1 MHPGLDTAEEL
12 AAHALSH
19 RLGAHHHAHLDGAVS
34 PASGTEPMAHADGA
48 TPCPHG
54 GVHSHADT
62 DQGSDAD
69 QADCDSALHC
79 MGSHLVSL
87 LPGCVVRSVAPDG
100 RNLPAPHASAAFRSA
115 LRKLY
120 NDIKA
125 RHGED
130 AVINLFPALPVSL
143 AVETGRVW
151 MPKADL
157 PLRIYD
163 QTRRAGF
170 VETFTVGETD

>member
-1 MHPGLDTAEEL
+1 MTSPVRRFLAIFLICLLPLQSMLALAAPACSALPDAQEHHMHPGLDTAEEL

-48 TPCPHG
+48 TPCSHG

-62 DQGSDAD
+62 GQGSDAD

-87 LPGCVVRSVAPDG
+87 LPGCVVRSVAPDV

-115 LRKLY
+115 LT
-120 NDIKA
+120 
-125 RHGED
+125 E
-130 AVINLFPALPVSL
+130 
-143 AVETGRVW
+143 
-151 MPKADL
+151 
-157 PLRIYD
+157 PLHRPPIH
-163 QTRRAGF
+163 AA
-170 VETFTVGETD
+170 